1 MFMLNFDPELD
12 FLKSNDF
19 LNFQNNHKLA
29 SYLDQ
34 TKPKKKGICLAK
46 YQHADVASSFAT
58 ESLKRSD
65 ISIVDFQVSPAGD

>member
-34 TKPKKKGICLAK
+34 TKPKKRYLLGKISACGC
-46 YQHADVASSFAT
+46 SFQLCD
-58 ESLKRSD
+58 S
-65 ISIVDFQVSPAGD
+65 VSET